1 MVSSVLIPTHLPVA
15 VQLFIR
21 GNRNEARRRIY
32 YKYLFAECAMKT
44 AKVFKHGNSQAVR
57 LPKEFRFDDDEVL
70 IKRSA
75 GGVLLLPKKIAYE
88 RVMASLLPA
97 K

>member
-1 MVSSVLIPTHLPVA
+1 
-15 VQLFIR
+15 
-21 GNRNEARRRIY
+21 
-32 YKYLFAECAMKT
+32 MKT

-70 IKRSA
+70 IKHSA

-88 RVMASLLPA
+88 RVMASVGQFKGKFARRQP
-97 K
+97 KDQNRKWR